1 MGLTHKAEHLLELPA
16 GSLSGEARIEIDG
29 KRSVTVTGTC
39 EIREYETSLVR
50 LTAKSGDIL
59 ITGDDL
65 QLDDLHSR
73 GISVS
78 GRILSVELV

>member
-1 MGLTHKAEHLLELPA
+1 MGLTQKAEQLLELPA

-29 KRSVTVTGTC
+29 RRQVTVAGSC
-39 EIREYETSLVR
+39 EIHEYETALVR
-50 LTAKSGDIL
+50 LTTKSGEVL
-59 ITGDDL
+59 ITGDNL

-78 GRILSVELV
+78 GRILSVEFV

>member
-29 KRSVTVTGTC
+29 KRSVTVTGAC